1 MYDRKGAGTGTVR
14 TRMQGEK
21 RLLEESAVWNPE
33 YGPMCEEENVVCFLF
48 FFGFFLET
56 EINDDVC

>member
-21 RLLEESAVWNPE
+21 RLLEESAMWNPE
-33 YGPMCEEENVVCFLF
+33 YGPMCEEENVFLF
-48 FFGFFLET
+48 FFFF
-56 EINDDVC
+56 DVC